1 MSRFAQWG
9 IKIRDSGTA
18 LWLFPLLLLLV
29 FFFVPMGS
37 ILAVMFSRTD
47 PIDLEQIWHP
57 LGFTI
62 GQAGLS
68 TLLTLAAGLPAAYV
82 FSRFDFPGKG
92 FMRTFTMLPFILPT
106 VVTAA
111 GFNALL
117 GPRGWINLALMELL
131 GTDIPPITFL
141 NTFTAILVAHVFYN
155 IAIVIRVVGSA
166 WAQLDPRLEQSAQV
180 LGASPSRTLLEV
192 TLPLLKRPVL
202 VSALLVFLFD
212 FTSFGVVLML
222 GGPSFATLEV
232 SIYTQ
237 ALSLLN
243 LRMAGLLTLLQLA
256 CTIGITVLYAKACSN
271 QAVPLFPRLHGE
283 GTHLPRT
290 WMQKG
295 IVMVVIFF
303 LFLLQVLPLGAL
315 AARSFTRLE
324 ADRGQRGET
333 QTGLTLDFYQE
344 LFVNRQQSY
353 FYVPPVQALVN
364 SLTYAGVT
372 MVISTLTGTLLAY
385 AFVKKPHV
393 RRWLDPLV
401 MLPFGASAVTLG
413 LGFIVAFNRPP
424 IEVGSFP
431 LLIPIAHSLIAM
443 PFVMRTVQPALSSI
457 PDSLRQSAAV
467 LGASPRQV
475 WWNIELQI
483 IRRALLAGA
492 VFSFTISLGEFG
504 ATSFISSP
512 MNPTLPVAIYRYLS
526 QPGAMNY
533 GQAMAMATI
542 LIVVCGISIWFL
554 ERLQGQKHSSVSR
567 RINGKP
573 GSYQP

>member
-1 MSRFAQWG
+1 MDQRVDRGDAALNWLARWETRF
-9 IKIRDSGTA
+9 KDSGAA
-18 LWLFPLLLLLV
+18 LWIFPLLLLLA

-37 ILAVMFSRTD
+37 ILSIMFSRTD
-47 PIDLEQIWHP
+47 PIDLGQIWRP

-62 GQAGLS
+62 WQAGLS
-68 TLLTLAAGLPAAYV
+68 TVLTLAAGLPAAYV
-82 FSRFDFPGKG
+82 FSRFTFPGKG

-117 GPRGWINLALMELL
+117 GPRGWINLALMEIM
-131 GTDIPPITFL
+131 GTSFPPIDFL

-166 WAQLDPRLEQSAQV
+166 WTQLDPRLEQSAQV
-180 LGASPSRTLLEV
+180 LGASSSRTFREI
-192 TLPLLKRPVL
+192 TLPLLKRPIL

-222 GGPSFATLEV
+222 GGPNFSTIEV

-243 LRMAGLLTLLQLA
+243 LRMAGLLTLLQLG
-256 CTIGITVLYAKACSN
+256 CTIGITVLFSKASSN
-271 QAVPLFPRLHGE
+271 QAVPLFPRLQGE
-283 GTHLPRT
+283 GTHAPKT
-290 WMQKG
+290 WVQKG
-295 IVMVVIFF
+295 AILCVVLF

-315 AARSFTRLE
+315 AARSVTRLE
-324 ADRGQRGET
+324 ADRGQRGES
-333 QTGLTLDFYQE
+333 QTGLTLDFYRE

-353 FYVPPVQALVN
+353 FYVPPVQALLN
-364 SLTYAGVT
+364 SLFYAGVT
-372 MVISTLTGTLLAY
+372 TIISTAAGTLLAY
-385 AFVKKPHV
+385 AFVRKPRV
-393 RRWLDPLV
+393 RHWLDPLV

-413 LGFIVAFNRPP
+413 LGFIVTFNRPP

-431 LLIPIAHSLIAM
+431 FLIPIAHSLIAM
-443 PFVMRTVQPALSSI
+443 PFVMRTVQPALGSI

-475 WWNIELQI
+475 WWNVELQI

-492 VFSFTISLGEFG
+492 IFAFTISLGEFG

-512 MNPTLPVAIYRYLS
+512 RNPTLPVAIYRYLS

-542 LIVVCGISIWFL
+542 LIIVCGISIWLL
-554 ERLQGQKHSSVSR
+554 EKLQGEKHA
-567 RINGKP
+567 NA
-573 GSYQP
+573 